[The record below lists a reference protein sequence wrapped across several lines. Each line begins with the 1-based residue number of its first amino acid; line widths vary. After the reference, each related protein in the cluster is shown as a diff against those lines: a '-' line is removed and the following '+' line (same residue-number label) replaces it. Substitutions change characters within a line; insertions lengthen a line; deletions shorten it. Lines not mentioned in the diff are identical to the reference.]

1 MRVGLLGGTF
11 DPIHLGH
18 LVIAE
23 EARLRL
29 GLDLVLFIPAGQPP
43 HKREEGVSPAADRLE
58 MVRAA
63 IGDHPG
69 FSCSEVELLRPGA
82 SYTVDTLAAL
92 QAQYPQASLF
102 WLLGTDSVTELHTWH
117 DPERLYRLATFVGL
131 ARPGWS
137 RREVDRWLADQPPD
151 LRPRLEFVEIPLLDI
166 SSSALRAA
174 LAAGG
179 SVRYLAP
186 DAVLAYAHAHGLYR
200 GGGASDA

>member
-131 ARPGWS
+131 LRPGWP
-137 RREVDRWLADQPPD
+137 RQAVERWLAE
-151 LRPRLEFVEIPLLDI
+151 RPVQARPQLELLEVPLLDI
-166 SSSALRAA
+166 SSRDLRRRAQ
-174 LAAGG
+174 AGEPL
-179 SVRYLAP
+179 RYLVP
-186 DAVLAYAHAHGLYR
+186 ETVRAYIRRRGLYVA
-200 GGGASDA
+200 GA

>member
-1 MRVGLLGGTF
+1 M
-11 DPIHLGH
+11 HLGH
-18 LVIAE
+18 LAIAE
-23 EARLRL
+23 EARVRLRL
-29 GLDLVLFIPAGQPP
+29 DEVVFIPAGRPP
-43 HKREEGVSPAADRLE
+43 HKDPRGVSPAVHRLA

-63 IGDHPG
+63 IADNPA
-69 FSCSEVELLRPGA
+69 FTCSDVEVRRPGP
-82 SYTVDTLAAL
+82 SYAADTLEAFRARHPE
-92 QAQYPQASLF
+92 AELF
-102 WLLGTDSVTELHTWH
+102 WLLGSDSVTELHTWH
-117 DPERLYRLATFVGL
+117 DPVRLYRLATFVGL